1 MSESALEWKKNLM
14 KKKIT
19 TSEIAL
25 KEKNTSKNTPWNGER
40 GWMGEFK
47 NNNEDNEEDKEK
59 RANKFRG
66 RKNTYLQ
73 MRSFYQMWIK
83 GSIN

>member
-1 MSESALEWKKNLM
+1 M

-19 TSEIAL
+19 TSEIAF

-40 GWMGEFK
+40 GGTGKFK

-59 RANKFRG
+59 RAKKIRG

-73 MRSFYQMWIK
+73 VISFFQVWIK
-83 GSIN
+83 GLIN